1 MKIYLLKNKMVKLFL
16 TSLFFAIIFTSCSSS
31 INNSFNKSNDFLVSV
46 KKMVNSSYEKIKLQL
61 EDDDVILVSDFVNI
75 DKLKN
80 HSKLGFLLSETL
92 KNELSSKNIIIK
104 EIELSKNFKL
114 GKHGFN
120 VLSRN
125 SQEINRV
132 IEDEKFAMVGT
143 YSITNRRLILFV
155 KLIDIRT
162 GHILSSS
169 SQSVMIDDEISR
181 LEFKEDPNERRIF
194 QPLTL

>member
-1 MKIYLLKNKMVKLFL
+1 MVKLFL